1 MMHLLKNI
9 NRSKNNEKE
18 SRTMKWIH
26 DLMIAA
32 LFVVIAFLFNACA
45 SMTQGQ
51 QGDVA
56 ILDTGSRA
64 HLQTELTM
72 GDYIAFAEKVTNKM
86 LTSPLVQSW
95 GTRKPKL
102 IVGDLVNN
110 TDNENIRMKDVHD
123 RIQETIFNSGL
134 VRVVDSSATSFDYV
148 IKSELTSTR
157 QSGNEGQELA
167 YFTLQLKM
175 YKLDGELVGQWSD
188 DLPLGKGKK
197 RLF

>member
-1 MMHLLKNI
+1 
-9 NRSKNNEKE
+9 
-18 SRTMKWIH
+18 MKKTH
-26 DLMIAA
+26 YYLSAACIALA
-32 LFVVIAFLFNACA
+32 LITVNACA
-45 SMTQGQ
+45 PLTQGR

-56 ILDTGSRA
+56 ILDAGSRA

-86 LTSPLVQSW
+86 LTSPMVQGW

-110 TDNENIRMKDVHD
+110 TDNEDIRMKDVHD

-157 QSGNEGQELA
+157 QSGKDGQELA

-175 YKLDGELVGQWSD
+175 FKLDGELAGQWSD
-188 DLPLGKGKK
+188 DLPLGKAKK